1 MDPFRLL
8 LGLSMAQGIMAWSL
22 GRISALQLPLFL
34 APALLVWL
42 AALALG
48 RLTERAARPAVRE
61 QVRALRR
68 AAARERARSES
79 LRGQLTLDASSE
91 GSVSPPDDS

>member
-8 LGLSMAQGIMAWSL
+8 LGLSLAQGIMAWSL
-22 GRISALQLPLFL
+22 GRISAFQLPLFL

-48 RLTERAARPAVRE
+48 RLTEKAARPAVRE

-68 AAARERARSES
+68 AAARERARTES
-79 LRGQLTLDASSE
+79 MRGQLTLETQSR
-91 GSVSPPDDS
+91 GQVSPPDA